1 MPRRRATTAAPVV
14 VTVLT
19 VGLLVGG
26 CSTGSP
32 TAAPTTATTANA
44 TATVTESATATST
57 DSSAATATATST
69 ATDPAAPVPTART
82 ATPPPAPTATA
93 PPLTAALPTEFT
105 PMGQVIKD
113 DSLGHEITVLRMA
126 RGLPWPEG
134 SSGQSAAFELLAL
147 ELRLTPGTKYTATL
161 RELDFA
167 LITGSQY
174 PNRPDPLIDAQLALA
189 GWALLPTEDETMID
203 TITAMFGE
211 RGRSRSPG
219 AGRDSLRRSSA
230 CRSSGDR
237 RSQRLSP
244 TSTGS
249 LTSATPN
256 ASCTPSR
263 TVRAK
268 ATISAAVALPRL
280 VTARVCLVDR
290 AAGPGIPKPFP
301 KPARSISQAALVLTP
316 PGALHRGTAGPA
328 GPSRS
333 ATRSTRVW

>member
-32 TAAPTTATTANA
+32 TAAPTTATTASA

-69 ATDPAAPVPTART
+69 ATVPAAPVPTART

-189 GWALLPTEDETMID
+189 GWALLPTEV
-203 TITAMFGE
+203 
-211 RGRSRSPG
+211 P
-219 AGRDSLRRSSA
+219 AGQNATGWVVFKVDPKAATSI
-230 CRSSGDR
+230 
-237 RSQRLSP
+237 RLDYTRPEISVA
-244 TSTGS
+244 G
-249 LTSATPN
+249 
-256 ASCTPSR
+256 SR
-263 TVRAK
+263 TR
-268 ATISAAVALPRL
+268 
-280 VTARVCLVDR
+280 
-290 AAGPGIPKPFP
+290 FP
-301 KPARSISQAALVLTP
+301 KKVFSLQIV
-316 PGALHRGTAGPA
+316 G
-328 GPSRS
+328 
-333 ATRSTRVW
+333 